1 MGDERISSRD
11 VVVVIIFFHHSEK
24 GVRVIIKVQD

>member
-1 MGDERISSRD
+1 MGDERIFSRD
-11 VVVVIIFFHHSEK
+11 VVVVIFFFHHSEK